1 MKYSVNNVRRQ
12 DRLLTEDLAIALL
25 KTGEYGVLS
34 IQSENAGAYGLP
46 INFIWDNEHS
56 IYLHCALEGRK
67 IKLIEKCNK
76 VSFCVV
82 GKTKVLS
89 NKFTTEYQSI
99 ILDCVASIVT
109 NDEEKTNALKL
120 LILKYSPNDIKI
132 GEKYIQKSFNRTGVI
147 KLTINNW
154 SGKCKAVR

>member
-25 KTGEYGVLS
+25 ETGEYGVLS
-34 IQSENAGAYGLP
+34 MQSEDGGGYGLP
-46 INFIWDNEHS
+46 ISFVWDKDQN

-67 IKLIEKCNK
+67 LKLIEKCNK
-76 VSFCVV
+76 ISFCVV
-82 GKTKVLS
+82 GKTNVIS

-99 ILDCVASIVT
+99 ILDCLASIVID
-109 NDEEKTNALKL
+109 NEEKANALKL

-132 GEKYIQKSFNRTGVI
+132 GEKYIEKSLDRTGII

-154 SGKCKAVR
+154 SGKCKAVN

>member
-1 MKYSVNNVRRQ
+1 MKYSVNNIRRQ

-34 IQSENAGAYGLP
+34 MQSENTGAYGLP
-46 INFIWDNEHS
+46 INFFWDKEHS